1 VAQSVKWIDQSV
13 YILVKLASISAG
25 TVADLAEVGIEGIPE
40 SWPRF
45 FNVNWI
51 LTGSK
56 DIE

>member
-1 VAQSVKWIDQSV
+1 VAQSVERIDQSV
-13 YILVKLASISAG
+13 DVLVKLPSISTG

-40 SWPRF
+40 SWHRVLD
-45 FNVNWI
+45 VNWI